1 MEKVDEKIF
10 IRIAEALE
18 RLSPPRETFGNL
30 NEANS
35 YLWKTFPDRLIPSHK
50 NSQITM
56 DLLVGIDGIKKQVLR
71 NTVQFAKGFSA
82 NNTLLWGAR
91 GTGKSSLVKS
101 VHKMV
106 NDDFPSLKLV
116 EIQKDD
122 LNSLDR
128 LLSLLSNVEINHRY
142 IIFCDDLS
150 FSEENDQYKTLKI
163 LLEGGVLEK
172 PENVLFYSTS
182 NRKHLIARHMID
194 NEQSTE
200 ISPSEAIEEK
210 VSLSDRFGLVLG
222 FYPCSQKS
230 YLEMIFL
237 YKTVFDIPLDKK
249 ELFRDAIEW
258 QQTRGGRSGRIAWQY
273 IIDLAGRLEVPL
285 KRIK

>member
-1 MEKVDEKIF
+1 MDKVDEKIF

-18 RLSPPRETFGNL
+18 RLSPPRKTFENL
-30 NEANS
+30 NEASS
-35 YLWKTFPDRLIPSHK
+35 YLWKASPDRLIPAHEK
-50 NSQITM
+50 PQITM
-56 DLLVGIDGIKKQVLR
+56 DLLVGIEGIKKQVLR

-128 LLSLLSNVEINHRY
+128 LLSLLSNLEINHRY

-150 FSEENDQYKTLKI
+150 FSEENNEYKTLKI

-182 NRKHLIARHMID
+182 NRKHLIARQMIE

-200 ISPSEAIEEK
+200 ISPSEATEEK

-222 FYPCSQKS
+222 FYPCSQES

-237 YKTVFDIPLDKK
+237 YKTVFDIPLDEK

-258 QQTRGGRSGRIAWQY
+258 QQTRGGRSGRVAWQY

-285 KRIK
+285 ERIK

>member
-1 MEKVDEKIF
+1 MDKVDEKIF

-18 RLSPPRETFGNL
+18 RLSPPRKTFENL
-30 NEANS
+30 NEASS
-35 YLWKTFPDRLIPSHK
+35 YLWKASPDRLIPAHEK
-50 NSQITM
+50 PQITM
-56 DLLVGIDGIKKQVLR
+56 DLLVGIEGIKKQVLR

-128 LLSLLSNVEINHRY
+128 LLSLLSNLEINHRY

-150 FSEENDQYKTLKI
+150 FSEENNEYKTLKI

-182 NRKHLIARHMID
+182 NRKHLIARQMIE

-222 FYPCSQKS
+222 FYPCSQES

-237 YKTVFDIPLDKK
+237 YKTVFDIPVDKK
-249 ELFRDAIEW
+249 ELFRGAIEW

-285 KRIK
+285 ERIK

>member
-1 MEKVDEKIF
+1 MDKVDEKIF
-10 IRIAEALE
+10 LRIAEALE

-30 NEANS
+30 NEASS
-35 YLWKTFPDRLIPSHK
+35 YLWKDSPDRLIPVHK

-56 DLLVGIDGIKKQVLR
+56 DLLVGIEEIKKQVLR

-122 LNSLDR
+122 LNSLNR
-128 LLSLLSNVEINHRY
+128 LLELLCNLKINHRY
-142 IIFCDDLS
+142 IVFCDDLS
-150 FSEENDQYKTLKI
+150 FPEENSEYKTLKI

-182 NRKHLIARHMID
+182 NRKHLIARQMIE

-222 FYPCSQKS
+222 FYPCSQES

-258 QQTRGGRSGRIAWQY
+258 QQIRGGRSGRIAWQY

-285 KRIK
+285 KRFK

>member
-1 MEKVDEKIF
+1 MDKVDEKIF

-18 RLSPPRETFGNL
+18 RLSPPRKTFEDL
-30 NEANS
+30 NEASS
-35 YLWKTFPDRLIPSHK
+35 YLWKASPDRLIPAHEK
-50 NSQITM
+50 PQITM
-56 DLLVGIDGIKKQVLR
+56 DLLVGIEGIKKQVLR

-128 LLSLLSNVEINHRY
+128 LLSLLSNLEINHRY

-150 FSEENDQYKTLKI
+150 FSEENNEYKTLKI

-182 NRKHLIARHMID
+182 NRKHLIARQMIE

-222 FYPCSQKS
+222 FYPCSQDS

-249 ELFRDAIEW
+249 ELFRGAIEW

>member
-1 MEKVDEKIF
+1 MDKIDEKIF

-18 RLSPPRETFGNL
+18 RLSPPIETFGNL
-30 NEANS
+30 DDASS
-35 YLWKTFPDRLIPSHK
+35 YLWKTSPDRLIPVKKKSH
-50 NSQITM
+50 ITM
-56 DLLVGIDGIKKQVLR
+56 DLLVGIDGLKNQILR

-82 NNTLLWGAR
+82 NNVLLWGAR

-106 NDDFPSLKLV
+106 SAEFTSLKLV
-116 EIQKDD
+116 EIQKDNLD
-122 LNSLDR
+122 SLDR
-128 LLSLLSNVEINHRY
+128 LLFLLSNLDIRYRY

-150 FSEENDQYKTLKI
+150 FSEENNEYKTLKI

-172 PENVLFYSTS
+172 PENLLFYSTS
-182 NRKHLIARHMID
+182 NRKHLIARKMIE

-200 ISPSEAIEEK
+200 ISPSESIEEK

-222 FYPCSQKS
+222 FYPCSQES
-230 YLEMIFL
+230 YLEMIL
-237 YKTVFDIPLDKK
+237 IYKNAFDIPLAK
-249 ELFRDAIEW
+249 EDLFRDAIEW

-273 IIDLAGRLEVPL
+273 IVDLAGRLEVPL
-285 KRIK
+285 VKDK

>member
-18 RLSPPRETFGNL
+18 RLSPPRETFGTL
-30 NEANS
+30 NEASS
-35 YLWKTFPDRLIPSHK
+35 YLWRSSPDRLIPVSK
-50 NSQITM
+50 NSQITL
-56 DLLVGIDGIKKQVLR
+56 DLLVGIEEIKKKVLS

-128 LLSLLSNVEINHRY
+128 LLSLLSNLEINHRV

-150 FSEENDQYKTLKI
+150 FSEENDEYKTLKI

-172 PENVLFYSTS
+172 PENILFYSTS
-182 NRKHLIARHMID
+182 NRKHLIARQMIE

-222 FYPCSQKS
+222 FYPCSQES

-249 ELFRDAIEW
+249 ELFRGAIEW

-285 KRIK
+285 ERIK

>member
-1 MEKVDEKIF
+1 MDKVDEKIF

-18 RLSPPRETFGNL
+18 RLSPPRKTFENL
-30 NEANS
+30 NEASS
-35 YLWKTFPDRLIPSHK
+35 YLWKASPDRLILAHK

-56 DLLVGIDGIKKQVLR
+56 DLLVGIEGIKKQVLR

-101 VHKMV
+101 VHKVV
-106 NDDFPSLKLV
+106 NDDYPSLKLV

-128 LLSLLSNVEINHRY
+128 LLSLLSNLEINHRY

-150 FSEENDQYKTLKI
+150 FSEENNEYKTLKI

-182 NRKHLIARHMID
+182 NRKHLIARQMIE

-222 FYPCSQKS
+222 FYPCSQES

-237 YKTVFDIPLDKK
+237 YKTVFDIPVDKK
-249 ELFRDAIEW
+249 ELFRGAIEW

-285 KRIK
+285 ERIK

>member
-30 NEANS
+30 NESNS
-35 YLWKTFPDRLIPSHK
+35 YLWKAFPDRLIPTHK

-56 DLLVGIDGIKKQVLR
+56 DLLVGIDEIKKQVLR

-106 NDDFPSLKLV
+106 NDNFPSLKLV

-122 LNSLDR
+122 LKSLDR
-128 LLSLLSNVEINHRY
+128 LLSLLSNLEINHRY

-150 FSEENDQYKTLKI
+150 FSEENDEYKTLKI

-172 PENVLFYSTS
+172 
-182 NRKHLIARHMID
+182 HLIARQMIE

-200 ISPSEAIEEK
+200 ISPSESIEEK

-285 KRIK
+285 ERIK